1 MGKECTIIKK
11 PLLAAIIVTI
21 FFVNFLRDSV
31 YSSTIMDI
39 SSIELIP
46 GLDAIDTTNLSI
58 QIENIQDLNGP
69 FIADGFAFANN
80 LGYPIGKSY
89 LGSFPH
95 FEFGFS
101 IGVGGANMKYFD
113 EDDPDIDNGSF
124 PSFRIN
130 PSLHFGVGL
139 GYGLDVIGKR
149 VYVSKNSFD
158 SIYDEDVDFDIITL
172 SDFKIYSIGGK
183 LRYNIIKEK
192 NIAPYMLSFG
202 GITLSFGCDA
212 LYGNIGVGVDY
223 ECIGT
228 ITGILDLDVKYHGA
242 VRICRFR
249 C

>member
-39 SSIELIP
+39 ISIELIP

-89 LGSFPH
+89 IGSFPH

-101 IGVGGANMKYFD
+101 IGAGGANMEYFD
-113 EDDPDIDNGSF
+113 ETDPASDNGSI
-124 PSFRIN
+124 PGIGLNIS
-130 PSLHFGVGL
+130 SHFGVGL
-139 GYGLDVIGKR
+139 GYGLDLIGKFA
-149 VYVSKNSFD
+149 YISKSAFD
-158 SIYDEDVDFDIITL
+158 PIYDEELDFDIITL
-172 SDFKIYSIGGK
+172 SDFLIYS
-183 LRYNIIKEK
+183 
-192 NIAPYMLSFG
+192 
-202 GITLSFGCDA
+202 
-212 LYGNIGVGVDY
+212 
-223 ECIGT
+223 
-228 ITGILDLDVKYHGA
+228 
-242 VRICRFR
+242 
-249 C
+249 